1 MGDIFQD
8 TADLAK
14 ELNKVFIVKNTI
26 PIKEFKKY
34 EKLFRPID
42 GEFKDLPPEV
52 RSEYLD
58 LSKEYSQRINMYHP
72 VNIVNDKGEVVLVL
86 PALFIPL
93 RPLSNNETNKAA
105 RNKFTMLGHSD
116 IPKYASDATHGLFTA
131 IINEQGNN
139 GNRVAVA
146 TEEFR

>member
-1 MGDIFQD
+1 
-8 TADLAK
+8 
-14 ELNKVFIVKNTI
+14 
-26 PIKEFKKY
+26 
-34 EKLFRPID
+34 
-42 GEFKDLPPEV
+42 
-52 RSEYLD
+52 
-58 LSKEYSQRINMYHP
+58 MYHP

-146 TEEFR
+146 TEEFNKCINDFNRIYNHSNNASINEDDASVLFDSVECEFD